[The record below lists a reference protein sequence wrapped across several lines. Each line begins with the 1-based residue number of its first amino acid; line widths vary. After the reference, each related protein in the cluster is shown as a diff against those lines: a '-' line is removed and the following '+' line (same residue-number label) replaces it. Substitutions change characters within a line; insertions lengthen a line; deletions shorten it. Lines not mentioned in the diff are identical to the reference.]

1 MSTKKNSTTII
12 LTSAIFR
19 RRIFGRTIT
28 KKTTSGS
35 MIIENKG
42 MEGPAVRETNGK
54 MREKSVVADIEKM
67 CTNMEMEMKDKNK
80 SIVVHKLLSGTDSPF
95 TRWVV
100 DYRLLEKF
108 KVPQIMSYARDG
120 DPLDHLENF

>member
-1 MSTKKNSTTII
+1 
-12 LTSAIFR
+12 
-19 RRIFGRTIT
+19 
-28 KKTTSGS
+28 